1 MLMKKYTRKQRGGNF
16 KCPSTAGM
24 SAENTMIGCK
34 MAALGAETKNL
45 NDQVGGARKRRR
57 KKRGKKKRKTKRRKS
72 FKKKTRKH

>member
-1 MLMKKYTRKQRGGNF
+1 MKKYTRKQRGGNF

-34 MAALGAETKNL
+34 MAALGAETQNL

-57 KKRGKKKRKTKRRKS
+57 KKRGKKKEKRKDENL
-72 FKKKTRKH
+72 